1 MSGPAMHL
9 ARPEVLR
16 MQAYLSARS
25 IAAAN
30 DALRLL
36 DANEAPE
43 PFDADGP
50 PIHRYP
56 SQQPQLLVERLAN
69 LYGLPAEN
77 LLVTRGSDEAID
89 LVIRA
94 FCAAGQDA
102 IGICPPTY
110 GMYAI
115 AAELQGAAIRTA
127 PLTQEFALDAAAL
140 EGILQPSTTSAAAPR
155 LKVLFLC
162 SPGNPTGTTYDI
174 ETLERTLRA
183 VGDRCVT
190 VIDEAYAEFSHE
202 TSALTLLPRHPN
214 LVVLRTLSKAWALA
228 GVRVGA
234 LAAHPELVS
243 LLRKVLAP
251 YPLPAPA
258 IEAALRG
265 TADNAAAAMR
275 SRVEAI
281 RQERAALTASLLALS
296 PKLSVVPSGTN
307 FLLVRCTAP
316 DSAALV
322 LQRARARG
330 LLLRDRSREPGLAG
344 CIRVTIGTPA
354 DQRAVFE
361 SFREALS

>member
-1 MSGPAMHL
+1 MTGPALHL

-16 MQAYLSARS
+16 MQAYVSARS

-43 PFDADGP
+43 SFDADGP

-56 SQQPQLLVERLAN
+56 SQQPERLVERLAH
-69 LYGLPAEN
+69 LYGLPQEN

-127 PLTQEFALDAAAL
+127 PLTPEFALDTAAI
-140 EGILQPSTTSAAAPR
+140 EGLLQSSTTSAATPR
-155 LKVLFLC
+155 VKVLFLC
-162 SPGNPTGTTYDI
+162 SPGNPTGTTYEIGALDR
-174 ETLERTLRA
+174 LLRA
-183 VGDRCVT
+183 VGDRCIT
-190 VIDEAYAEFSHE
+190 VIDEAYAEFSEE

-228 GVRVGA
+228 GARVGA

-258 IEAALRG
+258 IDAALRG
-265 TADNAAAAMR
+265 TADDAAAAMNR
-275 SRVEAI
+275 RVESI
-281 RQERAALTASLLALS
+281 RREREALAASLLALAPNLTVAS
-296 PKLSVVPSGTN
+296 SGTN

-316 DSAALV
+316 DSAAAV
-322 LQRARARG
+322 LQCARARG